1 MQRPDAV
8 IQFSGDSWEKHGA
21 LPSVQDRGY
30 GERSCCPIPSQ
41 LKSEL
46 APEKETEAW
55 TTTMS
60 VSSFPGSKPEDSY
73 IFVIES
79 YRGMG

>member
-21 LPSVQDRGY
+21 LRSVQDRGY

-46 APEKETEAW
+46 APEKETEA
-55 TTTMS
+55 
-60 VSSFPGSKPEDSY
+60 
-73 IFVIES
+73 
-79 YRGMG
+79 